1 MKALRVLCVVGAEGA
16 RKPHSDPASHQGI
29 HNSLHQ
35 TPPRRVGTPCCSGEP
50 VWGGGFSSVR
60 LALSVPP
67 LARTSSL
74 GSKSRK
80 AGGKGLSSYTFY
92 FTL

>member
-1 MKALRVLCVVGAEGA
+1 MKALRVLCVGGAEGA

-35 TPPRRVGTPCCSGEP
+35 TPPRRVGSGEP

-67 LARTSSL
+67 LAGASSL